1 MHLTP
6 EEVASEFKRKGAFD
20 ELRRELLEEFLK
32 SDKGKEFNE
41 RLKLLFEARTDGD
54 PSLLDKDRT
63 EIHVILLNDFDKARE
78 DEKIKEYI
86 LKEIIESTEYQA
98 ALVQRLGSIVTELC
112 ASEDDDTIKGKESA
126 SISTPAVT
134 DSVKSS
140 LMEVEDIR
148 KDDVASSKKNTDQN
162 MESQELDLTKAR
174 ESSEDEPEEGE
185 ATEQDEENEGGVSS
199 PKRKS
204 DLDTVFDSAP
214 FKRR

>member
-6 EEVASEFKRKGAFD
+6 EEVVSEFKRRGAFD

-32 SDKGKEFNE
+32 SEKGKEFNE
-41 RLKLLFEARTDGD
+41 RLKSLLESRTDGD

-63 EIHVILLNDFDKARE
+63 EIHIILLNDFDKARE

-126 SISTPAVT
+126 SISTSVIT
-134 DSVKSS
+134 DSIKPS
-140 LMEVEDIR
+140 LMEVEDIK
-148 KDDVASSKKNTDQN
+148 KDNANS
-162 MESQELDLTKAR
+162 ELDLAKAR

-185 ATEQDEENEGGVSS
+185 ATEQEDNEGGISS

-204 DLDTVFDSAP
+204 DIDTVLDSAP
-214 FKRR
+214 FKRRKSERLIKKSEH